1 MINWQNA
8 SFETSCGAPSQL
20 FASDLP
26 EIAFSGKSNV
36 GKSSLINKL
45 LNRKAL
51 AKTGAEPGKTRTVN
65 FFNIDSQLR
74 FVDLPGYGYAK
85 VSKEIKDKWMRLMD
99 AFWSSERDTR
109 LVIQL
114 IDLRNGPSAD
124 DIMMLD
130 FLNHYGYEYG
140 VAATKADKLSKS
152 QRAENAEKLRALKRL
167 EGKTVIEFS
176 TREDAGKTALLELI
190 TERVK

>member
-130 FLNHYGYEYG
+130 FLNHYGYEYV

-152 QRAENAEKLRALKRL
+152 QRAENAEKLRALEQLK
-167 EGKTVIEFS
+167 GKTVIEFS
-176 TREDAGKTALLELI
+176 TQEDAGKTALLELI

>member
-8 SFETSCGAPSQL
+8 NFETSCGAPSQL

-124 DIMMLD
+124 DMMMLD
-130 FLNHYGYEYG
+130 FLNHYGYEYV

-152 QRAENAEKLRALKRL
+152 QRAENAEKLRALKQL

-176 TREDAGKTALLELI
+176 TRE
-190 TERVK
+190 

>member
-130 FLNHYGYEYG
+130 FLNHYGYEYV

-152 QRAENAEKLRALKRL
+152 QRAENAEKLRALKQL

>member
-65 FFNIDSQLR
+65 FFNIDGQLR

-85 VSKEIKDKWMRLMD
+85 VSKDIKEKWMRLMD

-124 DIMMLD
+124 DVMMLD
-130 FLNHYGYEYG
+130 FLNHYGYEYV
-140 VAATKADKLSKS
+140 VAATKADKLSKR
-152 QRAENAEKLRALKRL
+152 QRTENAEKLRALKQL
-167 EGKTVIEFS
+167 KGKTVIEFS
-176 TREDAGKTALLELI
+176 TQEDAGKTALLELI

>member
-130 FLNHYGYEYG
+130 FLNHYGYEYV

>member
-1 MINWQNA
+1 MINWHNA

-45 LNRKAL
+45 LGRKSL
-51 AKTGAEPGKTRTVN
+51 AKTGSEPGKTRTVN
-65 FFNIDSQLR
+65 FFNIDGQLR

-85 VSKEIKDKWMRLMD
+85 VSKDIKEKWMKLMD
-99 AFWSSERDTR
+99 AFWQSERDLR
-109 LVIQL
+109 LVLQL

-124 DIMMLD
+124 DLMMLD
-130 FLNHYGYEYG
+130 FLNYYGYDYV
-140 VAATKADKLSKS
+140 VAATKADKLSKR
-152 QRAENAEKLRALKRL
+152 QRAENVKKLSEIKQLSGVKI
-167 EGKTVIEFS
+167 VEFS
-176 TREDAGKTALLELI
+176 TFEDAGKNELI
-190 TERVK
+190 ALIEEKVK

>member
-8 SFETSCGAPSQL
+8 SFETSCGTPSQL

-51 AKTGAEPGKTRTVN
+51 AKTGSEPGKTRTVN

-85 VSKEIKDKWMRLMD
+85 VSKEIKEKWMRLMD

-124 DIMMLD
+124 DLMMLD
-130 FLNHYGYEYG
+130 FLNHYGYEYV
-140 VAATKADKLSKS
+140 VAATKADKLNKR
-152 QRAENAEKLRALKRL
+152 QRAENAEKLRSVKQL
-167 EGKTVIEFS
+167 EGVSIIEFS
-176 TREDAGKTALLELI
+176 TLEEAGKTELLALI
-190 TERVK
+190 TEKVK

>member
-20 FASDLP
+20 FSSDLP

-45 LNRKAL
+45 LNRKSL

-85 VSKEIKDKWMRLMD
+85 VSKEIKEKWMRLMD

-114 IDLRNGPSAD
+114 VDLRNGPSAD
-124 DIMMLD
+124 DLMMLD
-130 FLNHYGYEYG
+130 FLNHYGYEYV
-140 VAATKADKLSKS
+140 VAATKADKLSKR
-152 QRAENAEKLRALKRL
+152 QRAENAEKLRALEQLK
-167 EGKTVIEFS
+167 GKTVIEFS
-176 TREDAGKTALLELI
+176 TQEDAGKAALLELI

>member
-85 VSKEIKDKWMRLMD
+85 VSKEIKEKWMRLMD

-124 DIMMLD
+124 DLMMLD
-130 FLNHYGYEYG
+130 FLNHYGYEYV
-140 VAATKADKLSKS
+140 VAATKADKLSKR
-152 QRAENAEKLRALKRL
+152 QRAENAEKLRALEQLK
-167 EGKTVIEFS
+167 GKIVIEFS
-176 TREDAGKTALLELI
+176 TQEDAGKTALLELI

>member
-85 VSKEIKDKWMRLMD
+85 VSKEIKEKWMRLMD

-124 DIMMLD
+124 DMMMLD
-130 FLNHYGYEYG
+130 FLNHYGYEYV
-140 VAATKADKLSKS
+140 VAATKADKLSKR
-152 QRAENAEKLRALKRL
+152 QRAENAEKLRALKQL

-176 TREDAGKTALLELI
+176 TQEDAGKAALLELI

>member
-65 FFNIDSQLR
+65 FFNIDGQLR

-85 VSKEIKDKWMRLMD
+85 VSKDIKEKWMRLMD

-124 DIMMLD
+124 DLMMLD
-130 FLNHYGYEYG
+130 FLNHYGYEYV
-140 VAATKADKLSKS
+140 VAATKADKLNKT
-152 QRAENAEKLRALKRL
+152 QRAENAEKLRALKQL

-176 TREDAGKTALLELI
+176 TQEDAGKAALLALI

>member
-124 DIMMLD
+124 DMMMLD
-130 FLNHYGYEYG
+130 FLNHYGYEYV

-152 QRAENAEKLRALKRL
+152 QRAENAEKLRALKQL

>member
-85 VSKEIKDKWMRLMD
+85 VSKEIKEKWMRLMD

-124 DIMMLD
+124 DMMMLD
-130 FLNHYGYEYG
+130 FLNHYGYEYV
-140 VAATKADKLSKS
+140 VAATKADKLSKR
-152 QRAENAEKLRALKRL
+152 QRAENAEKLRALEQLK
-167 EGKTVIEFS
+167 GKTVIEFS
-176 TREDAGKTALLELI
+176 TQEDAGKTALLELI

>member
-51 AKTGAEPGKTRTVN
+51 AKTGSEPGKTRTVN

-85 VSKEIKDKWMRLMD
+85 VSKEIKEKWMRLMD

-124 DIMMLD
+124 DLMMLD
-130 FLNHYGYEYG
+130 FLNHYGYDYV
-140 VAATKADKLSKS
+140 VAATKADKLNKS
-152 QRAENAEKLRALKRL
+152 QRAENAGKLRALKQL

-176 TREDAGKTALLELI
+176 TQEEAGKAALLALI
-190 TERVK
+190 TEKVK

>member
-124 DIMMLD
+124 DLMMLD
-130 FLNHYGYEYG
+130 FLNHYGYEYV

-152 QRAENAEKLRALKRL
+152 QRAENAEKLRALKQL

>member
-85 VSKEIKDKWMRLMD
+85 VSKEIKEKWMRLMD

-124 DIMMLD
+124 DMMMLD
-130 FLNHYGYEYG
+130 FLNHYGYEYV

-152 QRAENAEKLRALKRL
+152 QRAENAEKLRALKQL

>member
-85 VSKEIKDKWMRLMD
+85 VSKEIKEKWMRLMD

-114 IDLRNGPSAD
+114 VDLRNGPSAD
-124 DIMMLD
+124 DVMMLD
-130 FLNHYGYEYG
+130 FLNHYGYEYV
-140 VAATKADKLSKS
+140 VAATKADKLSKR
-152 QRAENAEKLRALKRL
+152 QRAENAEKLRALEQLK
-167 EGKTVIEFS
+167 GKTVIEFS
-176 TREDAGKTALLELI
+176 TQEDAGKTALLELI

>member
-20 FASDLP
+20 FKSDLP

-45 LNRKAL
+45 LNRKSL
-51 AKTGAEPGKTRTVN
+51 AKTGSEPGKTRTVN
-65 FFNIDSQLR
+65 FFNIDRQLR

-85 VSKEIKDKWMRLMD
+85 VSKEIKEKWMKLMD
-99 AFWSSERDTR
+99 AFWHSERDLR
-109 LVIQL
+109 LVLQL

-124 DIMMLD
+124 DMMMLD
-130 FLNHYGYEYG
+130 FLNYYGYDYV
-140 VAATKADKLSKS
+140 VAATKADKLTKR
-152 QRAENAEKLRALKRL
+152 QRADNIEKLQSIQQLSGVKI
-167 EGKTVIEFS
+167 VEFS
-176 TREDAGKTALLELI
+176 TFEETGKNELI
-190 TERVK
+190 AMIEEKVK

>member
-1 MINWQNA
+1 MIKWQNA
-8 SFETSCGAPSQL
+8 QFETSCGMPSQL
-20 FASDLP
+20 FESDLP

-45 LNRKAL
+45 LGRKAL

-85 VSKEIKDKWMRLMD
+85 VSKEIKDKWMKLMD
-99 AFWSSERDTR
+99 AFWADERDIR

-114 IDLRNGPSAD
+114 IDLRNGPSKD
-124 DIMMLD
+124 DMMMLE
-130 FLNHYGYEYG
+130 FLNYYDYDYV
-140 VAATKADKLSKS
+140 VAATKSDKLKKTE
-152 QRAENAEKLRALKRL
+152 RARNVEKLKSLKELSGVRI
-167 EGKTVIEFS
+167 IEFS
-176 TREDAGKTALLELI
+176 TMEEAGKEELIDLI
-190 TERVK
+190 TETVK